1 MTILQAKNRDDSKNL
16 DSIRAEG
23 GIPAVFY
30 GGKKET
36 GSVVIDGRQ
45 FEKVYNE
52 AGESHTI
59 ALDVEGSKVDVL
71 IHEVQRHPV
80 SNMPIHI
87 DFLVVDMNKPIEVA
101 VELTFV
107 GESGAEKLGGTIV
120 KVMHEVEVRA
130 LPNAIPN
137 SIEVNL
143 EKLESMDSVIHLK
156 DLVLPKGVEFMAD
169 SESVVASVAVQK
181 EEVEETKSVE
191 EQLASIEV
199 EKKGKEEEPA
209 EESAEA

>member
-1 MTILQAKNRDDSKNL
+1 MTILQAKKRDISKNL

-30 GGKKET
+30 GGKKEA

-59 ALDVEGSKVDVL
+59 SLDIDGSKVDVL

-80 SNMPIHI
+80 SNMPVHI
-87 DFLVVDMNKPIEVA
+87 DFLIVDMNKPIEVA

-107 GESGAEKLGGTIV
+107 GESPTEKIGGTVV
-120 KVMHEVEVRA
+120 KVMHEVEVRG
-130 LPNAIPN
+130 LPSAIPN
-137 SIEVNL
+137 GIEVNL
-143 EKLESMDSVIHLK
+143 EMLATMDAVIHLK
-156 DLVLPKGVEFMAD
+156 DLVIPKGVEFVNEL
-169 SESVVASVAVQK
+169 ESVVASIGTQK
-181 EEVEETKSVE
+181 EEVEETRSLE
-191 EQLASIEV
+191 EQLAGIEV
-199 EKKGKEEEPA
+199 EKKGKEEVPE
-209 EESAEA
+209 EESAE

>member
-1 MTILQAKNRDDSKNL
+1 
-16 DSIRAEG
+16 
-23 GIPAVFY
+23 
-30 GGKKET
+30 
-36 GSVVIDGRQ
+36 
-45 FEKVYNE
+45 
-52 AGESHTI
+52 
-59 ALDVEGSKVDVL
+59 
-71 IHEVQRHPV
+71 
-80 SNMPIHI
+80 MPIHI